1 MSGVVWLLF
10 LILLLLDKYN
20 VLCVRRLQKGAKV
33 KEADLV
39 NGKRF
44 KWDSQF

>member
-10 LILLLLDKYN
+10 LILLLIDKYN

-33 KEADLV
+33 KEAEI
-39 NGKRF
+39 GQWETF
-44 KWDSQF
+44 QMG